1 VPAPPG
7 RPGTVAP
14 VPPDPAADE
23 DAADAGGFLRVS
35 AGCTVA
41 LSELRWRFTT
51 SGGPGGQHANKVATR
66 AEVRFDV
73 ATSPS
78 LTESQRE
85 RLEAKLGPVVT
96 VAVDE
101 TRSQSRN
108 RALALERLRAR
119 LAGGL
124 VRSRPR
130 RPTKPSRG
138 SVERRLTA
146 KKQRSQTK
154 RQRRTG
160 YDD

>member
-1 VPAPPG
+1 
-7 RPGTVAP
+7 
-14 VPPDPAADE
+14 VPPDPAAGDE
-23 DAADAGGFLRVS
+23 SADAGGLLRVTS
-35 AGCTVA
+35 GCAIA

-66 AEVRFDV
+66 VEVRFDV
-73 ATSPS
+73 AASPS
-78 LTESQRE
+78 LDESQRQ
-85 RLEAKLGPVVT
+85 RMEAKLGPLVVIS
-96 VAVDE
+96 VDE

-119 LAGGL
+119 LAGSL
-124 VRSRPR
+124 TRARPR

-154 RQRRTG
+154 RQRRSFE
-160 YDD
+160 D